1 MIARAR
7 SRMRCEGSC
16 ARRSPLWRR
25 PSPLHRPQESCDA
38 ARRDRAARLEHAGA
52 AAHRRRHARDCQHAR
67 TGGGARPREC
77 ERVRRRFGAGRA
89 RGARDSGAA
98 ARRGGRSAK
107 ATRRPA
113 DDGGLYE
120 RARLRGWLQRAADCG
135 RERANRGGRGLGD
148 RRQPR
153 GCSRR
158 RAASCRDLDP
168 RDGHPS
174 RERPGGRASTPGS
187 ALSRHCS
194 RQNRARHG
202 RLLPI
207 PAHWVGRYRDTPT
220 LSARDA
226 GPARADPPGTP
237 SRPVR
242 GGAVGKDDRRIHP
255 LAAYGSGHRV
265 ARRREWRAFRGDGG
279 RSRQRRQTTAGA
291 QARRL
296 ACEAGRSDDRAAR
309 PGHGRAGGLQ
319 RSTRCIMSSL
329 ARLLEHGQSCWMDD
343 LTREMIAKGGLT
355 RRVVDEGVSGVTSNP
370 SVFAKAMQLGDGYEG
385 DIALAAI
392 HGEKPQEIYEDLI
405 TADVRSACDVL
416 RSVYDRTHG
425 ADGFASLE
433 VSPHLA
439 YDSEASMEEARRLW
453 KRVDRP
459 NLFIK
464 IPGTSAAV
472 PAIEELL
479 FEGININITLLFSV
493 AHYDAVAQAYI
504 RALERRAAAGRSLEG
519 VASVASFF
527 LSRIDV
533 LVDELLE
540 QRIVPGKSRID
551 PDPRALLGKA
561 AIANAKLAYR
571 QLQRL
576 LASARWQVLA
586 EKGAS
591 VQRLLWASTSTKN
604 P

>member
-1 MIARAR
+1 MTSRSSAWVSFASACTSGSRRSCPRRWRSMIARAH
-7 SRMRCEGSC
+7 SRLRCEGSC
-16 ARRSPLWRR
+16 ARRSPLSRR
-25 PSPLHRPQESCDA
+25 PSRLRRPQESCDA
-38 ARRDRAARLEHAGA
+38 PRRDRAARLEHAGA
-52 AAHRRRHARDCQHAR
+52 AAHRRRHARDCQYAC
-67 TGGGARPREC
+67 TGVGARPREC
-77 ERVRRRFGAGRA
+77 ARVRRRFGAGRA
-89 RGARDSGAA
+89 RGARDSRAA

-113 DDGGLYE
+113 ANGRLHE
-120 RARLRGWLQRAADCG
+120 RAWLRGGLQRAADCG
-135 RERANRGGRGLGD
+135 RERADRGGRCLGN

-153 GCSRR
+153 GRSHR
-158 RAASCRDLDP
+158 RAASCRALDP

-174 RERPGGRASTPGS
+174 REHPGDGTSAAGS
-187 ALSRHCS
+187 ALSRHC
-194 RQNRARHG
+194 RRPNRARHG

-207 PAHWVGRYRDTPT
+207 PAHWVRRYRDTST
-220 LSARDA
+220 LSAPDA
-226 GPARADPPGTP
+226 GPARTDPPGAP

-265 ARRREWRAFRGDGG
+265 ACRGEWRAFRGDGG
-279 RSRQRRQTTAGA
+279 RPRQCRQTTVGA

-296 ACEAGRSDDRAAR
+296 AREAGRSDDRTAR
-309 PGHGRAGGLQ
+309 PDYGRAGSLQ

-329 ARLLEHGQSCWMDD
+329 AQLLEHGQSCWIDD
-343 LTREMIAKGGLT
+343 LTREMIANGGLT

-370 SVFAKAMQLGDGYEG
+370 AIFAKAMQLGDGYEG
-385 DIALAAI
+385 DIALAAT

-405 TADVRSACDVL
+405 TAHVRSACDVL
-416 RSVYDRTHG
+416 RPVYDRTRG

-472 PAIEELL
+472 PAIEQLL

-540 QRIVPGKSRID
+540 QRIVPGKSRMD
-551 PDPRALLGKA
+551 PDPKALL
-561 AIANAKLAYR
+561 
-571 QLQRL
+571 
-576 LASARWQVLA
+576 
-586 EKGAS
+586 
-591 VQRLLWASTSTKN
+591 
-604 P
+604 